1 MVAHVL
7 PHHPPAGPETAA
19 RRLVRLIADSQA
31 AHDGGQHQQGLA
43 LAEQALEG
51 AVTLGDPLIL
61 ARVHTLLANH
71 RWRLGLFEPSVQSA
85 REALALW
92 RAAGRIDEQCDTLC
106 LLAISFSEIGLQEE
120 ALKHATASFEL
131 ARTHQRGLAMGVALN
146 RIGICYDRLG
156 DSIQAE
162 SFLLQSLGMARE
174 HGGHGDRMLA
184 LNNLTATAIS
194 AYYQAQLR
202 ADEDASR
209 QAVQRARQ
217 YGGRALSLAR
227 RHGDVYRVSV
237 TQGNLGEALGLAGE
251 YAEARA
257 LLQEALASAVQNGFR
272 AVVLRMRHNIAE
284 VLLREG
290 RNEEAITELTATL
303 QSLTQLDHET
313 TRMRVHSALHR
324 AYKAVRQFEP
334 ALLHCEAHHQIE
346 MQRVALQSKAQARLM
361 VNRIDV
367 ERALMDGERSRLEAE
382 LQRLRT
388 QQLEAE
394 KELLEQRTAEL
405 HRETLE
411 DPLTGLAN
419 RRHVDATL
427 PLLIERS
434 RGQGQPMALAM
445 ADLDHFKQVND
456 RHGHAAGD
464 EVLRTVA
471 RLFGDKTRARDL
483 LGRWGGE
490 EFVLVFVDT
499 PRETAHEICE
509 RLRSAVQAYPW
520 SVISPGLQ
528 VTLSLGLADAQPA
541 DNAIELVER
550 ADAALYEAKRLGRN
564 RLVEG

>member
-1 MVAHVL
+1 MLSQAAPPSL
-7 PHHPPAGPETAA
+7 PREPTAA
-19 RRLVRLIADSQA
+19 RRVVTLIANSQA
-31 AHDGGQHQQGLA
+31 AHDNGRHQEGLA
-43 LAEQALEG
+43 FAEQALAG
-51 AVTLGDPLIL
+51 AGALGDPLIL
-61 ARVHTLLANH
+61 ARIHTLMANH

-92 RAAGRIDEQCDTLC
+92 RAAGRVDEECDALC

-120 ALKHATASFEL
+120 ALKHATTAFEL
-131 ARTHQRGLAMGVALN
+131 ARAHQRGLAMGVALN

-156 DSIQAE
+156 DSVQAE

-202 ADEDASR
+202 GDEAACE

-257 LLQEALASAVQNGFR
+257 LLSEALATAEQHGFR

-290 RNEEAITELTATL
+290 RWEEAIVELNATL
-303 QSLTQLDHET
+303 QSLTQMDHET

-324 AYKAVRQFEP
+324 ACKAARRFEE
-334 ALLHCEAHHQIE
+334 ALHHCEAHHQIE

-367 ERALMDGERSRLEAE
+367 ERALMDGERARLEAE

-394 KELLEQRTAEL
+394 KEVLEQRTAEL

-419 RRHVDATL
+419 RRHVDTTL
-427 PLLIERS
+427 PLLLERS

-456 RHGHAAGD
+456 RHGHAVGD
-464 EVLRTVA
+464 QVLRTVA
-471 RLFGDKTRARDL
+471 HLLTDKTRARDL

-490 EFVLVFVDT
+490 EFVLVLVDT
-499 PRETAHEICE
+499 GAETAAEVCE

-520 SVISPGLQ
+520 REIAPGLE
-528 VTLSLGLADAQPA
+528 VTLSLGLAQAQPG
-541 DNAIELVER
+541 DNALELVER
-550 ADAALYEAKRLGRN
+550 ADAALYEAKRRGRN
-564 RLVEG
+564 RLVSG